1 MPAVAAVRT
10 KVTHKTTK
18 KIARFQSDK
27 FMRVKPSWRKPR
39 GIDNPLRRHFKGR
52 GAMPNVGFRAP
63 NATRYMRKNRFI
75 DFLVRNV
82 QEVEALLLQ
91 NTKYQA
97 VIASSV
103 SAATRKQ
110 IIERA
115 RELNVNVA
123 NVRGKLKTV
132 EQK

>member
-1 MPAVAAVRT
+1 
-10 KVTHKTTK
+10 
-18 KIARFQSDK
+18 
-27 FMRVKPSWRKPR
+27 
-39 GIDNPLRRHFKGR
+39 
-52 GAMPNVGFRAP
+52 MPNVGFRAP